1 MYNLTVSVTD
11 PDKFTYMSRSVSLF
25 KEIILSLYVKQND
38 IHPLG
43 NKSMWLI
50 KTKIDENRFPPGL
63 TGICL
68 FESLVNLITGK
79 IYIL

>member
-1 MYNLTVSVTD
+1 MFN
-11 PDKFTYMSRSVSLF
+11 
-25 KEIILSLYVKQND
+25 QND

>member
-1 MYNLTVSVTD
+1 MFN
-11 PDKFTYMSRSVSLF
+11 
-25 KEIILSLYVKQND
+25 QND

-79 IYIL
+79 IYILYEYRFSKMSTQNGNKC